1 MCKERNFFTTIL
13 NTLCRV
19 FPPFM
24 KSAGA
29 VTYLSL
35 FHSGLRHDARLQIA
49 CDTGQDKEKTE
60 RINVQYCKQLLQI
73 LEDIKKL
80 FQLVT
85 Y

>member
-1 MCKERNFFTTIL
+1 
-13 NTLCRV
+13 
-19 FPPFM
+19 M

-60 RINVQYCKQLLQI
+60 RINVQYCK
-73 LEDIKKL
+73 
-80 FQLVT
+80 
-85 Y
+85 